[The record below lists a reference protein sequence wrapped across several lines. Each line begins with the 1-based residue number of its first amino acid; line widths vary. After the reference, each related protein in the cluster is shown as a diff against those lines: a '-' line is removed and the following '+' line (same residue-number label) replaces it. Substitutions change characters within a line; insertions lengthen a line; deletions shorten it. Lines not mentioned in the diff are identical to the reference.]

1 MININKNKKYNCIN
15 QNCPYYFESDVY
27 KACHL
32 DSEFYIAK
40 ECIGFNKI
48 KPKMEEIIDKVNIL
62 MTEYG
67 RLSGLEEYIID
78 LQENKEK

>member
-1 MININKNKKYNCIN
+1 MNNININKKYNCIK
-15 QNCPYYFESDVY
+15 QNCPYYFESDFY
-27 KACHL
+27 KICQL
-32 DSEFYIAK
+32 EEILCINK

-48 KPKMEEIIDKVNIL
+48 KPKMEEIIDKVNVL

-78 LQENKEK
+78 CQDME